1 MNVNYGYTIY
11 SLLSV
16 NYSGVTD
23 RYLIVMRDKSFR
35 YLTVW
40 NLVSEGL
47 HIAMWSL
54 VIEGLHIAMWNL
66 VSEGLHI
73 AMWNLV
79 RATVWNMMRAT
90 ISRR

>member
-1 MNVNYGYTIY
+1 MWLAAFHLLMNVKYGYTIY
-11 SLLSV
+11 VLQSV

-23 RYLIVMRDKSFR
+23 RYLIAMRDMGFR

-47 HIAMWSL
+47 LIS
-54 VIEGLHIAMWNL
+54 
-66 VSEGLHI
+66 
-73 AMWNLV
+73 MWNLV
-79 RATVWNMMRAT
+79 RATEWNMMRAS